1 MINKTYHV
9 YLEDR
14 CLFKNLNQQEF
25 QIIWEKLYKD
35 YIDGLTFEEL
45 EDKDNTENYIEHSY

>member
-25 QIIWEKLYKD
+25 QIVWEKLYKD